1 MRDLIY
7 LKPEIFDG
15 DGTVAEI
22 LYETSA
28 KEQFDTFEDF
38 KEFYLEVAN
47 NHPDGIDLE
56 YFRQLVMY
64 YTSNKAIASLLE
76 MGLIEEVELED
87 GTIAYRLFGS

>member
-1 MRDLIY
+1 MSETIY

-15 DGTVAEI
+15 DGELAEI

-47 NHPDGIDLE
+47 NHPDGVALE
-56 YFRQLVMY
+56 YFKQLMQH

-76 MGLIEEVELED
+76 LGLIVEVELED
-87 GTIAYRLFGS
+87 GTIGYRLFGS